1 MMFPNIDAERARIG
15 MTKAQ
20 LAKELQV
27 CEKTLYNWERSG
39 NFTLAAMNKMAEL
52 FGCTIDYLMG
62 RSS

>member
-1 MMFPNIDAERARIG
+1 MFPNIDAERARIG

-27 CEKTLYNWERSG
+27 CEKTLYHWERSG
-39 NFTLAAMNKMAEL
+39 NFTLAAMNKMSEL